1 MFARFV
7 PIAAALVVSTS
18 AFAADAPTK
27 APVQPAAQ
35 QPPQRPGPVMLASAD
50 DMRAPAATDE
60 QAPTPPKHRVARV
73 TTCRCGDVAGQAQP
87 EQ

>member
-7 PIAAALVVSTS
+7 LIAASLVSTS
-18 AFAADAPTK
+18 AFAADSPK
-27 APVQPAAQ
+27 APIQPAAQ
-35 QPPQRPGPVMLASAD
+35 QQPSRPGPVMLASAD
-50 DMRAPAATDE
+50 DVRAPAATDE
-60 QAPTPPKHRVARV
+60 QAPSPPKHRIARV

>member
-7 PIAAALVVSTS
+7 PIVAALLVSTS
-18 AFAADAPTK
+18 ASAADAPK
-27 APVQPAAQ
+27 APVQPAARQ
-35 QPPQRPGPVMLASAD
+35 QPSRPGPVMLASAD